1 LIDVHYL
8 RAAGV
13 TAREIIER
21 RAGASSQPDVKGIDK
36 EAIKARMRDLKK
48 RRESALETHDHAL
61 LKAVRRELHHYNR
74 QIRQHLH

>member
-1 LIDVHYL
+1 MNKAHLLPAVCQALGIDTVVHHH
-8 RAAGV
+8 A
-13 TAREIIER
+13 
-21 RAGASSQPDVKGIDK
+21 KGIDK